1 MTELSESNMQHQ
13 LDAESPAAHGDIT
26 RDTPATVERSS
37 EVNDM
42 ATTTDSRRRSSRI
55 AAIDANIEFAPQPQT
70 KPKSTSSRKPSLPAQ
85 PKQLTGFMD
94 EYVAPTTQQQVA
106 YDDASSQGFIDHIME
121 KLQSNLDKVTK
132 IRTGKTTSAT
142 QAAEIH
148 RSLLMDG
155 VEAIRNIYS
164 AWSKYP
170 RAGGTMD
177 GALISLTD
185 YRYTAHHVVRDSY
198 PGVNN
203 DSLVFKIAK
212 SLANIIER
220 IELGISTVVHEQ
232 KRINNCLLA
241 MRKQYVLWQTALDPD
256 KVLTL
261 NEAHKEMILDPSK
274 PIAYM
279 ISGIR
284 EINPPTTPAYMLSS
298 KGIAATAEEEEH
310 DNVHVYVA
318 GGKVLKTKQQKVGE
332 LTARITEAKV
342 AEVKH
347 AKEALAAARAAK
359 NMKKTKVP
367 ELKVPELMDY
377 EKIPIA
383 PNRKTSSAPNRKR
396 AAPLMDA
403 DPLFENTPTPAK
415 RAKKTADKG
424 KTTQDESKEST
435 PASNGGSSGIPP
447 GSGGSG
453 TVAPDMSKKGGAAP
467 KWLADED
474 DLGRQLIND
483 NPQWPMPA
491 IYREFN
497 LQLANTAYQPTNKD
511 PVRYRSDWIEFPRT
525 TSDGTRLNDKDA
537 RRNDICWRSYESV
550 RQHLEDHKAAVN
562 NDTIPK
568 PVTWVKCKPN
578 LAANLPKRAP
588 PPRPTYFKDA
598 KTLVAPAGSSSA
610 AVTSSLSEST
620 SASTPDAAPQN
631 HLFPAG
637 SPTSFYGGREYHM
650 VSGFTAIN
658 NPTSGDYIGL
668 QPTAAIGHKVSR
680 KRKTKEAAH
689 ASLGAPQQQ
698 QQVVFAEPET
708 PPNPG
713 HLRSS
718 PPPAEPVFPS
728 TERPITY
735 EEAFNAQYPPVE
747 HSAPGDALYDTL
759 EDFVMDQSDGEE
771 DEDSDKESQTP
782 AATTY
787 SAEEVANIVAAA
799 MRPIEER
806 LAQLEAQASSSPRP
820 AGTSEAAPTPE
831 PLTPARAR
839 ESDEE
844 TIETMIVC
852 LKVPSLFRERERN

>member
-1 MTELSESNMQHQ
+1 
-13 LDAESPAAHGDIT
+13 
-26 RDTPATVERSS
+26 
-37 EVNDM
+37 M
-42 ATTTDSRRRSSRI
+42 A
-55 AAIDANIEFAPQPQT
+55 
-70 KPKSTSSRKPSLPAQ
+70 
-85 PKQLTGFMD
+85 
-94 EYVAPTTQQQVA
+94 
-106 YDDASSQGFIDHIME
+106 

-142 QAAEIH
+142 QAEEIH

-170 RAGGTMD
+170 RAGGIMD

-198 PGVNN
+198 PGENN
-203 DSLVFKIAK
+203 DSLGFKIAK
-212 SLANIIER
+212 SLVNIIDR

-241 MRKQYVLWQTALDPD
+241 MRKQYVLWQTALDPE

-261 NEAHKEMILDPSK
+261 NQAHKEMILDPSK
-274 PIAYM
+274 PIAYR

-284 EINPPTTPAYMLSS
+284 ELNTATTPAYMLSS
-298 KGIAATAEEEEH
+298 KGIAASAEEEEH

-318 GGKVLKTKQQKVGE
+318 GGNVLKTKQQKVGE
-332 LTARITEAKV
+332 LTARINDAKVVEAKQ
-342 AEVKH
+342 

-359 NMKKTKVP
+359 NTKKT
-367 ELKVPELMDY
+367 KVPELMDY
-377 EKIPIA
+377 EKIPVA
-383 PNRKTSSAPNRKR
+383 STRKTSSAPKRKR
-396 AAPLMDA
+396 TAAAMDA
-403 DPLFENTPTPAK
+403 DRVNEAEGFENTPTPAK
-415 RAKKTADKG
+415 RAEKIARKG
-424 KTTQDESKEST
+424 KATQDESKESN
-435 PASNGGSSGIPP
+435 PALNGGGSDSPP

-497 LQLANTAYQPTNKD
+497 SQLANTAYQPTKKD

-578 LAANLPKRAP
+578 LAANMPKRAP

-598 KTLVAPAGSSSA
+598 KTLVAPSGPSSA
-610 AVTSSLSEST
+610 ADTSSLSEFT

-631 HLFPAG
+631 PLVPAG
-637 SPTSFYGGREYHM
+637 SPTSFYGGREYHL

-658 NPTSGDYIGL
+658 NPTSGDYTGL
-668 QPTAAIGHKVSR
+668 QPAAAIGHKINR

-689 ASLGAPQQQ
+689 PSLGAPQQQ

-708 PPNPG
+708 PANPG

-718 PPPAEPVFPS
+718 PPPAEPVLPS

-747 HSAPGDALYDTL
+747 QSAPGDALYETL
-759 EDFVMDQSDGEE
+759 EHFVMDQSDGEE
-771 DEDSDKESQTP
+771 EEDSDKENQAP
-782 AATTY
+782 AVTTY
-787 SAEEVANIVAAA
+787 SAEEVANSVAAA
-799 MRPIEER
+799 MRPME
-806 LAQLEAQASSSPRP
+806 
-820 AGTSEAAPTPE
+820 G
-831 PLTPARAR
+831 
-839 ESDEE
+839 
-844 TIETMIVC
+844 
-852 LKVPSLFRERERN
+852 